1 LGVLGVAGGAF
12 YYGGVYLPAQKASQP
27 ILQTAVARRGTIV
40 LSASGTGALQ
50 AANQSDLAFRATGRL
65 ARLYAHVGDQ
75 VKQGDL
81 LAELDNT
88 TQQLKLEQAKTKF
101 ETLTSVSAIGAA
113 QRSMAADAKKLQSEE
128 LQLEYLLSPDV
139 YYWENEISKYERAAK
154 LAQSAVEAAPADKDA
169 QQKLRKAQD
178 VLGFGQDKLKQARK
192 DYHDYALANFM
203 VRTVDHATHA
213 EEYYLGTPTDA
224 DILKARQDVTIARG
238 ALTEATNLYAALT
251 GGKVPAHASGTGL
264 IALEQAKLDLQS
276 AQDNLKATQLVA
288 PFSGTV
294 ISISAPFGPVS
305 AVPTAVGSGGS
316 TNPVRSTAIMTIADE
331 STLYVHTFV
340 DESDYTKFKVGN
352 RANVVFDALPDQTFS
367 GQVTQVDPALST
379 SSGSAVVSGLVR
391 MDPASADLLLGMGGS
406 VIVIAAESQ
415 NVVVVP
421 VAALHEYSPG
431 KFSVFVMQDGK
442 LMVQPVE
449 VGLRDLV
456 NAEIKSGLQAG
467 DTVST
472 GLLGTK

>member
-1 LGVLGVAGGAF
+1 
-12 YYGGVYLPAQKASQP
+12 
-27 ILQTAVARRGTIV
+27 
-40 LSASGTGALQ
+40 
-50 AANQSDLAFRATGRL
+50 
-65 ARLYAHVGDQ
+65 
-75 VKQGDL
+75 
-81 LAELDNT
+81 
-88 TQQLKLEQAKTKF
+88 
-101 ETLTSVSAIGAA
+101 
-113 QRSMAADAKKLQSEE
+113 
-128 LQLEYLLSPDV
+128 
-139 YYWENEISKYERAAK
+139 
-154 LAQSAVEAAPADKDA
+154 
-169 QQKLRKAQD
+169 
-178 VLGFGQDKLKQARK
+178 
-192 DYHDYALANFM
+192 
-203 VRTVDHATHA
+203 
-213 EEYYLGTPTDA
+213 
-224 DILKARQDVTIARG
+224 
-238 ALTEATNLYAALT
+238 
-251 GGKVPAHASGTGL
+251 
-264 IALEQAKLDLQS
+264 
-276 AQDNLKATQLVA
+276 
-288 PFSGTV
+288 
-294 ISISAPFGPVS
+294 
-305 AVPTAVGSGGS
+305 
-316 TNPVRSTAIMTIADE
+316 MTIADE